1 LNDVGVGASF
11 HTFHAVLRTLFFV
24 GSVASALV
32 LLLRTRR
39 ETLVPSLGLAL
50 MAFAIAGPALW
61 PWYLAWGLV
70 LLAAW
75 GPAQR
80 SWLMVG
86 ALLVGAVLVKPGG
99 ILALPL
105 GSSPVIA
112 CLWLALA
119 ILLWQRRRRRQQL
132 APVQR
137 VDGLGS
143 ARSVLVER

>member
-1 LNDVGVGASF
+1 
-11 HTFHAVLRTLFFV
+11 
-24 GSVASALV
+24 
-32 LLLRTRR
+32 
-39 ETLVPSLGLAL
+39 
-50 MAFAIAGPALW
+50 
-61 PWYLAWGLV
+61 
-70 LLAAW
+70 
-75 GPAQR
+75 
-80 SWLMVG
+80 
-86 ALLVGAVLVKPGG
+86 LLVGAVLVKPGG